1 MKNRLKYSVLAA
13 LCVALSF
20 LSGCTSQLDTDQFV
34 DKGISLAALAPNP
47 VMRGG
52 ELRIVGSNL
61 ENVKEVQFA
70 GGVTVTS
77 IQTVTTGRKSEIRV
91 MVPAEGPEVGPVT
104 LVAQDG
110 QKTSSL
116 ADLTFTE
123 PISIDSVTPEVAL
136 SGDVVTVKGDY
147 LNTVQEVILGGDI
160 YVTEFVAQSRHELQ
174 FELPCAA
181 VTGYVIV
188 SDVNELLDENT
199 IPNKIYSPEELT
211 VGDPTVKKN
220 EFAIIKAGDEV
231 SVKGEH
237 LDMIQ
242 RVTLPGVTDWVVFMV
257 SLDAT
262 ELVFW
267 LPAEAGDGEIVLT
280 SFGGKEF
287 VAGEMETVFISD
299 VAVASLAEDG
309 RYKAGTS
316 VEITGEDLDLVMNVA
331 FKGADA
337 EWYFQDGKII
347 ATIPAEAQD
356 GSINLRLGSGKEYW
370 SDPIEVVK
378 PEVMWWTITKPVVAG
393 QSDVEFVGNDLDLV
407 TKAWM
412 GTKEKGIV
420 ECTFD
425 FGVTEAGHQ
434 AVYVHVP
441 SNAYTSQV
449 FIASAAGY
457 EDGTED
463 SIEVTYDEVVSV
475 SFTLPEYGMGN
486 PISITGKNLLK
497 VDRVYIKG
505 KRVTDFGVRADDAM
519 TFGLPEGIGPGV
531 YRLDFVLMDN
541 TELTWPVP
549 FEVTAPYTETHIW
562 DGYEDLGSWSNQP
575 YLGPDGGFADAGLA
589 IGDIVRIYYTP
600 LADWWQYQIF
610 GGHWEG
616 MTFPELGGG
625 NTVSKDNTEPGAQYF
640 AFEVTDENYGILTGV
655 GGWGGALLT
664 QGEGVAITSLTMVHF
679 GAAEKR
685 TTIWEGSVT
694 VGGWDGSMGALS
706 WGGYDWS
713 TVQAGTKLAVSFTA
727 NADDAVM
734 RFGNGSW
741 ASLPS
746 LAGLAT
752 DGNIPIAGLNSY
764 VFELTDSDLDQLVNA
779 GGLVICGAYWTL
791 TEVALVTMEGGGRVE
806 TDIWEGDIELSNWT
820 NYDALGSETL
830 FLDAGL
836 QPGMEV
842 RFYTSGGA
850 AEWMIQLFDGH
861 WGGMTFA
868 ETGGTNQFN
877 NENTDLSKGYF
888 SFVATEAHV
897 AQLTSLQDWGSFIIL
912 QGDGGVHVTKIVIL

>member
-1 MKNRLKYSVLAA
+1 MKNKLKYSVLAA
-13 LCVALSF
+13 LCVALT
-20 LSGCTSQLDTDQFV
+20 LIAGCSSPLDTDQFV
-34 DKGISLAALAPNP
+34 DKGITVAAIAPNP

-52 ELRIVGSNL
+52 ELHIVGSNL
-61 ENVKEVQFA
+61 ENVQEVQFA
-70 GGVTVTS
+70 GGVSTTS
-77 IQTVTTGRKSEIRV
+77 IRTVITGHKSEIIV
-91 MVPAEGPEVGPVT
+91 TVPVEGPEVGPVT
-104 LVAQDG
+104 IVSHDG
-110 QKTSSL
+110 QKASSMS
-116 ADLTFTE
+116 DLTFTE
-123 PISIDSVTPEVAL
+123 PITIDSVTPEVAL
-136 SGDVVTVKGDY
+136 AGDVVTVKGDY
-147 LNTVQEVILGGDI
+147 LNTVQEVILGGDV
-160 YVTEFVAQSRHELQ
+160 YVTEFVSQSRHELK

-237 LDMIQ
+237 LDMIE
-242 RVTLPGVTDWVVFMV
+242 RVTLPGVTDWVIFMV

-267 LPAEAGDGEIVLT
+267 LPVDAGDGEIVLT
-280 SFGGKEF
+280 SFGGKDF
-287 VAGEMETVFISD
+287 VAGEMETVTVRD
-299 VAVASLAEDG
+299 LVVKSLAEDE
-309 RYKAGTS
+309 RFKAGTT
-316 VEITGEDLDLVMNVA
+316 VEITGTDLDLVTKVE
-331 FKGADA
+331 FKGAEAD
-337 EWYFQDGKII
+337 WYLTDGKIV
-347 ATIPAEAQD
+347 ATQPDAAQD
-356 GSINLRLGSGKEYW
+356 GPVTVTLASGKQAFSE
-370 SDPIEVVK
+370 DIEVVK
-378 PEVMWWTITKPVVAG
+378 PEVMWWTITPPVVAG
-393 QSDVEFVGNDLDLV
+393 QSDVEFVGKDLDLV

-412 GTKEKGIV
+412 GTKDAGIV

-425 FGVTEAGHQ
+425 FAVTEAGHQ
-434 AVYVHVP
+434 ALYVHVP
-441 SNAYTSQV
+441 RNAYTSPVV
-449 FIASAAGY
+449 FASAAGY

-463 SIEVTYDEVVSV
+463 PVEVTYDEAVSV
-475 SFTLPEYGMGN
+475 SFTLPEYGLGN

-505 KRVTDFGVRADDAM
+505 KRVTDFGVRSDAAM
-519 TFGLPEGIGPGV
+519 TFGIPEGIGPGV
-531 YRLDFVLMDN
+531 YRLDFILMDN
-541 TELTWPVP
+541 TEFTWPVP
-549 FEVTAPYTETHIW
+549 FQITAPYTETHIW

-616 MTFPELGGG
+616 MTFPELGGS

-640 AFEVTDENYGILTGV
+640 AFEVTDENFGILTGV